1 MAKQNHKRLE
11 ELQALGRM
19 LGDPAGRRWVWG
31 ILSECHVWQTSM
43 ASNALRLAF
52 LEGERSQGLRLLWE
66 IQEANPEMF
75 LQMMKEY
82 QGERRTGGTVTSS
95 DYSPIDGAGS
105 DADADA
111 GTGDDSPGHN

>member
-1 MAKQNHKRLE
+1 MAKVNQKRLE

-31 ILSECHVWQTSM
+31 QLSECHVWQTSM

-75 LQMMKEY
+75 LQMMKEH
-82 QGERRTGGTVTSS
+82 QSERRNGSTVPST
-95 DYSPIDGAGS
+95 DYNPVAGDGS
-105 DADADA
+105 DADA
-111 GTGDDSPGHN
+111 GIGDDSPGHE